1 MNVLWDLMLAIM
13 TLNVLALAWMVARAA
28 WRKWRPGAV
37 APDLRVVI
45 RVETEQMSS
54 GFREACRHLEILDRE
69 MKRRGW
75 HLA

>member
-1 MNVLWDLMLAIM
+1 MSVLWDLMLAIM
-13 TLNVLALAWMVARAA
+13 TLNVIALAWMAARAA
-28 WRKWRPGAV
+28 WRKWRRAV

-45 RVETEQMSS
+45 RVDTEQMAP
-54 GFREACRHLEILDRE
+54 GFREARRHLEILERE